1 VRRRGAYHHFSGI
14 GMTDKTNQPTN
25 QTFAAM
31 FAAEPNPTEGVVI
44 KKYANRRLYNTET
57 STYVT
62 LGDLCEMAKQER
74 YFVVVDAKTG
84 EDLTRSVL
92 TQIIVEQEGKG
103 SNLLSE
109 SFLRRLIRMYG
120 DNMQPFVTPYLEH
133 VMRGFLTNVDEVR
146 NYTPQGVGGLFN
158 FDQIEALSKQNVE
171 FYDRMMQFFSPFTSK
186 DAAAPSAN
194 KPMRSADQ
202 AADKRALAA
211 DELQVL
217 QRLEDKIN
225 DLQHQL
231 ENLQKKS

>member
-1 VRRRGAYHHFSGI
+1 
-14 GMTDKTNQPTN
+14 MTDKTNQPHDA
-25 QTFAAM
+25 FAAM
-31 FAAEPNPTEGVVI
+31 FAAEPTPTEGVVI

-74 YFVVVDAKTG
+74 YFIVVDAKTG

-133 VMRGFLTNVDEVR
+133 VMRGFLSNTDEMR
-146 NYTPQGVGGLFN
+146 NYVQRGVGGLFN
-158 FDQIEALSKQNVE
+158 FDSIEALSKQNVE
-171 FYDRMMQFFSPFTSK
+171 FYDRILQFFSPFAAKDAGGVSASK
-186 DAAAPSAN
+186 LGDQGMGQGAGALTAAAPGGIE
-194 KPMRSADQ
+194 P
-202 AADKRALAA
+202 
-211 DELQVL
+211 QVL
-217 QRLEDKIN
+217 RRLEDKIN
-225 DLQHQL
+225 DLQLQL

>member
-1 VRRRGAYHHFSGI
+1 
-14 GMTDKTNQPTN
+14 MTDKTNQPHDA
-25 QTFAAM
+25 FAAM
-31 FAAEPNPTEGVVI
+31 FAAEPTPTEGVVI

-74 YFVVVDAKTG
+74 YFIVVDAKTG

-133 VMRGFLTNVDEVR
+133 VMRGFLSNTDEMR
-146 NYTPQGVGGLFN
+146 NYVQRGVGGLFN
-158 FDQIEALSKQNVE
+158 FDSIEALSKQNVE
-171 FYDRMMQFFSPFTSK
+171 FYDRILQFFSPFAAK
-186 DAAAPSAN
+186 DAGGRVPANWVARRWGRGQVPLLPLRQGGSSHRCCAA
-194 KPMRSADQ
+194 
-202 AADKRALAA
+202 
-211 DELQVL
+211 
-217 QRLEDKIN
+217 
-225 DLQHQL
+225 
-231 ENLQKKS
+231 

>member
-1 VRRRGAYHHFSGI
+1 
-14 GMTDKTNQPTN
+14 MTDKSNQP
-25 QTFAAM
+25 QESFAAL
-31 FAAEPNPTEGVVI
+31 FATDPTPTEGVVI

-62 LGDLCEMAKQER
+62 LGDLCEMVKRER
-74 YFVVVDAKTG
+74 YFVVVDAKSG

-133 VMRGFLTNVDEVR
+133 VMRGFLTHVDDMRGYVQ
-146 NYTPQGVGGLFN
+146 QGVGGLFS
-158 FDQIEALSKQNVE
+158 FDQIEALSKQNME
-171 FYDRMMQFFSPFTSK
+171 FTDRILQFFSPFTAK
-186 DAAAPSAN
+186 DGGGGAAQSTQGLARAPQ
-194 KPMRSADQ
+194 PDGRGHDGQQ
-202 AADKRALAA
+202 A
-211 DELQVL
+211 L

-225 DLQHQL
+225 DLQQQL
-231 ENLQKKS
+231 AKLQKPS

>member
-1 VRRRGAYHHFSGI
+1 
-14 GMTDKTNQPTN
+14 MTDKNDQSIN

-62 LGDLCEMAKQER
+62 LGDLCEMAKRER
-74 YFVVVDAKTG
+74 YFIVVDAKTG

-171 FYDRMMQFFSPFTSK
+171 FYDRMMQFFSPFATK
-186 DAAAPSAN
+186 NAGGTTAN
-194 KPMRSADQ
+194 KPTRSADQ
-202 AADKRALAA
+202 AADKSALVA
-211 DELQVL
+211 DESPVL
-217 QRLEDKIN
+217 RRLEDKIN